1 MSIHNHWRNKQL
13 GNNLCW
19 QESVCL
25 DFLLR
30 HKNVRWQWHG
40 SFNKFYRY
48 CADIVP
54 VDNHGNGAIIINRFS
69 QLSPKNLIQQL
80 NTFAVPLLDVIYL
93 AVNRYEILPINDL
106 SLLYP
111 DSIEESLDL
120 IISQCKIP
128 FKRLYCSLSVDGH
141 HFVGI
146 HGLDVYYYECN

>member
-1 MSIHNHWRNKQL
+1 
-13 GNNLCW
+13 
-19 QESVCL
+19 
-25 DFLLR
+25 
-30 HKNVRWQWHG
+30 
-40 SFNKFYRY
+40 
-48 CADIVP
+48 VP